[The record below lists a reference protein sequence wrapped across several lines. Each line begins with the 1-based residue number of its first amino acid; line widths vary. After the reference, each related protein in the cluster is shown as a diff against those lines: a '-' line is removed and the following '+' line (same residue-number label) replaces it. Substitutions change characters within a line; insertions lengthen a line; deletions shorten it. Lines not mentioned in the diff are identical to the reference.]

1 VEIRK
6 RFKEFCHV
14 EMGKLSSLLVHRSV
28 FLMVFSP
35 LIVGIWEAME
45 LLNTMQDDSDP
56 DVRRSF
62 FANI

>member
-1 VEIRK
+1 M
-6 RFKEFCHV
+6 

-56 DVRRSF
+56 DVRRF
-62 FANI
+62 FFCQYLELGN